1 MAYRIE
7 TLYGRRLGHSGLRI
21 GHVSYRLCLEL
32 FDPGSHFVCS
42 EDLYGGSVRI
52 FETVD
57 KSRGL
62 SFTYVNTSHQELME
76 QALT

>member
-1 MAYRIE
+1 M
-7 TLYGRRLGHSGLRI
+7 
-21 GHVSYRLCLEL
+21 
-32 FDPGSHFVCS
+32 HFVCS

-52 FETVD
+52 FETVG

-62 SFTYVNTSHQELME
+62 SFTYVNTSHQELVE